1 MKIVHIVPK
10 APYNDNWGY
19 QDNLL
24 PKYQRKMGHEVTVIT
39 TNTMQ
44 QDGKIINTACAS
56 YTLEDGVNVIR
67 RKRKKYFNRIL
78 TNLTSKI
85 QVYDILKTINPDL
98 IFYHGLESTT
108 IYDVVRYKKNNK
120 PECIIVED
128 NHADYNIGR
137 DDRTW
142 RDKVIRSFYRFIN
155 KTTIRYVSRVYGVTP
170 WRKEY
175 AEKFFGIPASK
186 TDVLIMGADD
196 EKIEFKNRK
205 NIRAAIRKQYAIG
218 EDEFLIV
225 SGGKLDEKKK
235 IIELIEAS
243 KYLSNVRILIFGQ
256 VNETLKDKYDRIINE
271 YSKVISIGWVASDS
285 VYDFFFAADLVV
297 FPGQH
302 SVLWEQA
309 CASKTPCLFARWP
322 GMEHVN
328 CGGNARFIDD
338 LTVEGIAEEIKK
350 LIFTSDY
357 YLMKKNAESEK
368 TDVFLYSAIAKKSLE
383 CVEEKS

>member
-205 NIRAAIRKQYAIG
+205 NIRAAIRKKYAIG

-256 VNETLKDKYDRIINE
+256 VNETLKDRYDRIINE
-271 YSKVISIGWVASDS
+271 YSKVISIGWTAFCSLGTGLCFKNTVLVCSVARN
-285 VYDFFFAADLVV
+285 
-297 FPGQH
+297 G
-302 SVLWEQA
+302 A
-309 CASKTPCLFARWP
+309 C
-322 GMEHVN
+322 
-328 CGGNARFIDD
+328 
-338 LTVEGIAEEIKK
+338 
-350 LIFTSDY
+350 
-357 YLMKKNAESEK
+357 
-368 TDVFLYSAIAKKSLE
+368 
-383 CVEEKS
+383 